1 MVANPAVD
9 PATVFEDIALQ
20 VTDIG
25 TMTLQ
30 VGANEHQTIEVDIPD
45 MSSKALRL
53 DDLDVTTVNGP
64 DKAMAALDKALAR
77 VSSVRSKLGANEN
90 RLNYAID
97 NLDATSENVSAALS
111 RIEDVD
117 MAEEMST
124 YTQMNVLTQAATSVL
139 AQANDIPEQT
149 LQLLK

>member
-1 MVANPAVD
+1 
-9 PATVFEDIALQ
+9 
-20 VTDIG
+20 
-25 TMTLQ
+25 MTLQ

-53 DDLDVTTVNGP
+53 DDLDVATVNGP
-64 DKAMAALDKALAR
+64 DKALVALDKALAR
-77 VSSVRSKLGANEN
+77 VSSVRSQLGANEN